1 MIKGIARDKRYFQ
14 NFGSSGSQ
22 MNEHAVPLS
31 LNNQV
36 IRLLSDLGNS
46 NGVFE
51 SIQTRCIDRKEFW
64 HPSEKC
70 YLNPLDSVDQSV
82 INENQQKYK
91 NANNFRIRDKIP
103 LPVNEARCLFGIADE
118 TGTLKPGECVIQYC
132 SRENSSTSEKYIVST
147 VTKNP
152 CLHPGDIRKLKVVYV
167 PKLQSCIRDGIV
179 FSSNGHRPSFN
190 EMTGADLDG
199 YQYWAY
205 WDDEFQIEEVVKPL
219 FYSLAKKT
227 CVNQI
232 KNELIVDHVLDT
244 FRDTAPGIIANTH
257 SVIAD
262 KHSDGTLSKECEE
275 CALLFAQAIDA
286 RKTGE
291 NINLTSIMRLIDKY
305 CQIYPEWMMK
315 FGTPKMDPPSM
326 SINEILHRKAQDA

>member
-22 MNEHAVPLS
+22 MNEHA
-31 LNNQV
+31 
-36 IRLLSDLGNS
+36 
-46 NGVFE
+46 
-51 SIQTRCIDRKEFW
+51 
-64 HPSEKC
+64 
-70 YLNPLDSVDQSV
+70 
-82 INENQQKYK
+82 
-91 NANNFRIRDKIP
+91 
-103 LPVNEARCLFGIADE
+103 
-118 TGTLKPGECVIQYC
+118 GTVL
-132 SRENSSTSEKYIVST
+132 

-152 CLHPGDIRKLKVVYV
+152 CLHPGDIRKLKAVYV

-190 EMTGADLDG
+190 EMTGADLGG

-219 FYSLAKKT
+219 FYSLAKK
-227 CVNQI
+227 N
-232 KNELIVDHVLDT
+232 L
-244 FRDTAPGIIANTH
+244 DTAPGIIANTH

-275 CALLFAQAIDA
+275 CALLFARAIDA

-291 NINLTSIMRLIDKY
+291 NINLTSIMRLIGKY